1 MTNVNTNALKLF
13 AQQTRSKLVSSI
25 KTKMQWVLTE
35 DSAELRGKQ
44 NEINQLRKEIAEKSQ
59 DNENGEE
66 KVIEE
71 VAYTWFNRVMALR
84 FMDANGYNIPMVIT
98 PGEGQIRPE
107 ILQEAMGGNADEA
120 LQLTANDLLLDEEH
134 LYKKLLL
141 SVCNHY
147 NQPMPFLFE
156 SISDYTELLLPDDLL
171 SEQSFVT
178 DIRKAMTD
186 EDCQNVEIMGWLYQ
200 FYITER
206 KADAEAKKSQK
217 GGLKS
222 DEQAAATQLFTPHW
236 IVRYMVENTLGR
248 IWTTLHPDTALKA
261 EMPYYIEPADNQPD
275 PIPEDIQSVK
285 DIRFIDPCMGSGHVL
300 VYAFDLLCKMYEEE
314 GYRTKEIPALIL
326 ENNLYG
332 MDIDKRCYQ
341 LASFAL
347 TMKANA
353 YYSRYLRREPVKPNV
368 IFLENIDYET
378 IAASGDWDEKSL
390 IWQFENIDTIGSLL
404 KVTKEEYEKIKME
417 NGLWGEQLRVMKSE
431 AEYLSR
437 GYHCVVTNPPYLGK
451 GMEDTLK
458 EYVAKEFPNS
468 KADLATVFVE
478 RMPKLLVTKGKYSF
492 IIPPSWMFLST
503 FAKLRAYII
512 DNLRIDSLLHLSRG
526 IFGADFGSSA
536 AVISNV
542 KDANAKGIYF
552 RLVERTFQEF
562 EQSHLRM
569 LFEQTLKDHNFK
581 YKFKDYDK
589 SVTELPYSENG
600 NKIYYCNIEQTD
612 FDKIPGTPIAYWVG
626 KNLVETFTRNLS
638 LSAVCKPTQG
648 LATADNDRF
657 LRSWFEVTY
666 SRIGFGYAN
675 AALAARSHKKWF
687 PHNKGGNQRK
697 WYGNQDTVVNW
708 ENDGYEIKHFTDNNG
723 KLRSRPQNINYYF
736 KSAVSWSVIISGLY
750 TFRFYPEGFI
760 PNMCGMCC
768 YTDEPK
774 LNLYILGLSNTKV
787 ASMIFDLINPTFNLS
802 NGVFGMLPFIDK
814 QSQDIICITKQN
826 ISISKQDWD
835 AHETSWDFTQNELL
849 ALPPKSCQTIWEDY
863 AYFFNATIVM
873 SQPNLE
879 SLKYRVN
886 TYKIKWETMFLRLH
900 QNEEALNEKFI
911 HIYGLED
918 ELTPDVPLD
927 EVTILQQGEISI
939 EKEKTEDGCK
949 EDEKIIWH
957 DDVIIKQ
964 FISYLVGCFMG
975 RYSVDKP
982 GLIIANQHQDLSSL
996 DLQVDGIENSPR
1008 STLSIDDDGIVPII
1022 QESDFFADDMTERIQ
1037 LAIKTLFGE
1046 EQYYENMKYIEQT
1059 IGKSLRDYLYKDYY
1073 ADHQQMYSV
1082 KGAKRPIYWLFSS
1095 RMGDKH
1101 KKGYFKA
1108 LVYMH
1113 RMEADTLSKL
1123 HADYVHPYINKVEQQ
1138 LREAEEET
1146 LRDDLTQAQRNRA
1159 LKQVNELKEKV
1170 KEVKEFEQ
1178 ELVEMA
1184 SHRLTIDLDDGVK
1197 ANYPKF
1203 YPLVEPI
1210 KGLECEKK

>member
-1 MTNVNTNALKLF
+1 MNTSALKTF
-13 AQQTRSKLVSSI
+13 AQETRKKLVSSI
-25 KTKMQWVLTE
+25 KTRMNYILTE
-35 DSAELRGKQ
+35 DTAELRGKQ
-44 NEINQLRKEIAEKSQ
+44 NEINTLRKEIAAKG
-59 DNENGEE
+59 ENN
-66 KVIEE
+66 VVEE
-71 VAYTWFNRVMALR
+71 VTYTWFNRVMALR
-84 FMDANGYNIPMVIT
+84 FMDANGYNVPMVIT
-98 PGEGQIRPE
+98 PAAGQIRPE
-107 ILQEAMGGNADEA
+107 ILQEAMGGNIDE
-120 LQLTANDLLLDEEH
+120 DLGISLDILRKDEEEIYH
-134 LYKKLLL
+134 KLLIAI
-141 SVCNHY
+141 CRQY
-147 NQPMPFLFE
+147 NNPMPFLFE
-156 SISDYTELLLPDDLL
+156 SISDYTELLLPTDLL

-178 DIRKAMTD
+178 DIRKGMTD

-353 YYSRYLRREPVKPNV
+353 YYSRYLRRKPVEPNV
-368 IFLENIDYET
+368 IFLENIDHET

-390 IWQFENIDTIGSLL
+390 MWQFENIDTIGSLL
-404 KVTKEEYEKIKME
+404 KVTKEEYEAIQVGNNLFGENAKM
-417 NGLWGEQLRVMKSE
+417 LKRE

-451 GMEDTLK
+451 GFCDVLKAYVQK
-458 EYVAKEFPNS
+458 EYPNS
-468 KADLATVFVE
+468 KADTMATFME
-478 RMPKLLVTKGKYSF
+478 RCMEYCTPKGKMAM
-492 IIPPSWMFLST
+492 INMQSWMFLSS
-503 FAKLRAYII
+503 FEKLRKDII
-512 DNLRIDSLLHLSRG
+512 EHYQIDSLLHLGAHTFDELNGEVVQNAAFVILKDSLQKSTTTQFYRLING
-526 IFGADFGSSA
+526 RNSSTKESEFLANRQNSQKNNIYYPKVKQADFEMIPGSSFGYWLSQQLFN
-536 AVISNV
+536 IF
-542 KDANAKGIYF
+542 AN
-552 RLVERTFQEF
+552 
-562 EQSHLRM
+562 S
-569 LFEQTLKDHNFK
+569 
-581 YKFKDYDK
+581 K
-589 SVTELPYSENG
+589 SINTYADP
-600 NKIYYCNIEQTD
+600 
-612 FDKIPGTPIAYWVG
+612 
-626 KNLVETFTRNLS
+626 R
-638 LSAVCKPTQG
+638 QG
-648 LATADNDRF
+648 LATGDNNRF
-657 LRSWFEVTY
+657 LRLWFEVSKAKSKFNETGY
-666 SRIGFGYAN
+666 QEAINSGF
-675 AALAARSHKKWF
+675 KWF
-687 PHNKGGNQRK
+687 PCTKGGGFRR
-697 WYGNQDTVVNW
+697 WYGNKNYIIAFDN
-708 ENDGYEIKHFTDNNG
+708 ENYEALSNSGNHLPSKE
-723 KLRSRPQNINYYF
+723 YYF
-736 KSAVSWSVIISGLY
+736 LKGLSWSTISNDNIAFRY
-750 TFRFYPEGFI
+750 TTNSIFETKGSICFPRTNTNI
-760 PNMCGMCC
+760 
-768 YTDEPK
+768 
-774 LNLYILGLSNTKV
+774 YILSAYLNSIVVQKMLSVISPTLDYHEGPLRKV
-787 ASMIFDLINPTFNLS
+787 PCKVLDQNEIE
-802 NGVFGMLPFIDK
+802 
-814 QSQDIICITKQN
+814 IIAKQN
-826 ISISKQDWD
+826 ISISKSDWD
-835 AHETSWDFTQNELL
+835 AHETSWDFASNELL
-849 ALPPKSCQTIWEDY
+849 SIDLDSYESIMHDY
-863 AYFFNATIVM
+863 ADYHQI
-873 SQPNLE
+873 SIDLE
-879 SLKYRVN
+879 PAEQNKLSWRVDV
-886 TYKIKWETMFLRLH
+886 YKKKWETMFLRLH
-900 QNEEALNEKFI
+900 QNEETLNEKFI

-939 EKEKTEDGCK
+939 EKEKTEDGSK
-949 EDEKIIWH
+949 EEEKIIWH

-996 DLQVDGIENSPR
+996 NLQVDGIENSPR

-1059 IGKSLRDYLYKDYY
+1059 IGKPLRDYLYKDYY

-1159 LKQVNELKEKV
+1159 LKLVNELKEKV

-1197 ANYPKF
+1197 VNYPKF

>member
-1 MTNVNTNALKLF
+1 MNTNALKLF

-59 DNENGEE
+59 NNENGEE

-98 PGEGQIRPE
+98 PGEGLIRPE
-107 ILQEAMGGNADEA
+107 ILQEAMGGNVDEA
-120 LQLTANDLLLDEEH
+120 LQLTADDLQHDEEL

-141 SVCNHY
+141 AVCNHY
-147 NQPMPFLFE
+147 NQSMPFLFE

-178 DIRKAMTD
+178 DIRKGMTD

-217 GGLKS
+217 SGLKS

-332 MDIDKRCYQ
+332 IDIDKRCYQ

-368 IFLENIDYET
+368 IFLENIDHET
-378 IAASGDWDEKSL
+378 IAASGNWDEKSL

-404 KVTKEEYEKIKME
+404 KVTKEEYEAIQVGNSLFGE
-417 NGLWGEQLRVMKSE
+417 NAKKLKSE

-451 GMEDTLK
+451 GFCDVLKAYVQK
-458 EYVAKEFPNS
+458 EYPNS
-468 KADLATVFVE
+468 KADTMATFME
-478 RMPKLLVTKGKYSF
+478 RCMEYCTPKGKMAM
-492 IIPPSWMFLST
+492 INMQSWMFLSS
-503 FAKLRAYII
+503 FEKLRKDII
-512 DNLRIDSLLHLSRG
+512 EHYQINSLLHLGAHTFDELNGEVVQNAAFVILKDSPQKNTTTHFYRLING
-526 IFGADFGSSA
+526 RNSSTKESEFLANRQNSQKNNIYYPKVKQADFEMIPGSSFGYWLSQQLFK
-536 AVISNV
+536 IF
-542 KDANAKGIYF
+542 AN
-552 RLVERTFQEF
+552 
-562 EQSHLRM
+562 S
-569 LFEQTLKDHNFK
+569 
-581 YKFKDYDK
+581 K
-589 SVTELPYSENG
+589 SINTYADP
-600 NKIYYCNIEQTD
+600 
-612 FDKIPGTPIAYWVG
+612 
-626 KNLVETFTRNLS
+626 R
-638 LSAVCKPTQG
+638 QG
-648 LATADNDRF
+648 LATGDNNRF
-657 LRSWFEVTY
+657 LRLWFEVSKAKSKYNETGY
-666 SRIGFGYAN
+666 QEAINSGF
-675 AALAARSHKKWF
+675 KWF
-687 PHNKGGNQRK
+687 PCTKGGGFRR
-697 WYGNQDTVVNW
+697 WYGNKNYIIAFDN
-708 ENDGYEIKHFTDNNG
+708 ENYEALSNSGNHLPSKE
-723 KLRSRPQNINYYF
+723 YYF
-736 KSAVSWSVIISGLY
+736 LKGLSWSTISNDNIAFRY
-750 TFRFYPEGFI
+750 TTNSIFETKGSICFPRTNTNI
-760 PNMCGMCC
+760 
-768 YTDEPK
+768 
-774 LNLYILGLSNTKV
+774 YILSAYLNSIVVQKMLGVISPTLDYHEGPLRKV
-787 ASMIFDLINPTFNLS
+787 PCKVLDQNEIE
-802 NGVFGMLPFIDK
+802 
-814 QSQDIICITKQN
+814 IIAKQN
-826 ISISKQDWD
+826 ISISKSDWD
-835 AHETSWDFTQNELL
+835 AHETSWDFASNELL
-849 ALPPKSCQTIWEDY
+849 SIDLDSYESIMHDY
-863 AYFFNATIVM
+863 ADHHQI
-873 SQPNLE
+873 SIDLE
-879 SLKYRVN
+879 PAEQNKLLWRVDI
-886 TYKIKWETMFLRLH
+886 YKKKWGTMFLRLH
-900 QNEEALNEKFI
+900 QNEETLNEKFI
-911 HIYGLED
+911 HIYGLEH

-939 EKEKTEDGCK
+939 EKEKSEDGSK

-982 GLIIANQHQDLSSL
+982 GLIIANQHQDLNSL
-996 DLQVDGIENSPR
+996 NLQVDGIDNSPR

-1037 LAIKTLFGE
+1037 FAIKTLFGE
-1046 EQYYENMKYIEQT
+1046 EQYYENMKYIDQT
-1059 IGKSLRDYLYKDYY
+1059 IGKPQRDYLYKDYY

-1210 KGLECEKK
+1210 KGLE

>member
-1 MTNVNTNALKLF
+1 MNTSALKTF
-13 AQQTRSKLVSSI
+13 AQETRKKLVSSI
-25 KTKMQWVLTE
+25 KTRMNYILTE
-35 DSAELRGKQ
+35 DTAELRGKQ
-44 NEINQLRKEIAEKSQ
+44 NEINTLRKEIAAKGEK
-59 DNENGEE
+59 N
-66 KVIEE
+66 VVEE
-71 VAYTWFNRVMALR
+71 VTYTWFNRVMALR
-84 FMDANGYNIPMVIT
+84 FMDANGYNVPMVIT
-98 PGEGQIRPE
+98 PAAGQIRPE
-107 ILQEAMGGNADEA
+107 ILQEAMGGNIDEN
-120 LQLTANDLLLDEEH
+120 LGISLDILRKDEEEIYHDLLIAI
-134 LYKKLLL
+134 
-141 SVCNHY
+141 CNQY
-147 NQPMPFLFE
+147 NNPMPFLFE
-156 SISDYTELLLPDDLL
+156 SISDYTELLLPTDLL

-178 DIRKAMTD
+178 DIRKGMTD

-248 IWTTLHPDTALKA
+248 IWTTLHPNTALKA

-353 YYSRYLRREPVKPNV
+353 YYSRYLRRKPVEPNV
-368 IFLENIDYET
+368 IFLENIDHET
-378 IAASGDWDEKSL
+378 IAASGNWDEKSL

-404 KVTKEEYEKIKME
+404 KVTKEEYEAIQVGNSLFGE
-417 NGLWGEQLRVMKSE
+417 NAKKLKSE

-451 GMEDTLK
+451 GFCDVLKAYVQK
-458 EYVAKEFPNS
+458 EYPNS
-468 KADLATVFVE
+468 KADTMATFME
-478 RMPKLLVTKGKYSF
+478 RCMEYCTPKGKMAM
-492 IIPPSWMFLST
+492 INMQSWMFLSS
-503 FAKLRAYII
+503 FKKLRKDII
-512 DNLRIDSLLHLSRG
+512 EHYQIDSLLHL
-526 IFGADFGSSA
+526 GAHTFDELNGEVVQNA
-536 AVISNV
+536 AFVI
-542 KDANAKGIYF
+542 
-552 RLVERTFQEF
+552 
-562 EQSHLRM
+562 
-569 LFEQTLKDHNFK
+569 LKDSLQ
-581 YKFKDYDK
+581 K
-589 SVTELPYSENG
+589 STTTQFYRLINGRNSSTKESEFLANRQ
-600 NKIYYCNIEQTD
+600 NSQKNNIYYPKVKQTD
-612 FDKIPGTPIAYWVG
+612 FEMIPGSSFGYW
-626 KNLVETFTRNLS
+626 LS
-638 LSAVCKPTQG
+638 QQLFKIFANSKSINTYADPRQG
-648 LATADNDRF
+648 LATGDNNRF
-657 LRSWFEVTY
+657 LRLWFEVSKAKSKFNETGY
-666 SRIGFGYAN
+666 LEAINSGF
-675 AALAARSHKKWF
+675 KWF
-687 PHNKGGNQRK
+687 PCTKGGGFRR
-697 WYGNQDTVVNW
+697 WYGNKNYIIAFDN
-708 ENDGYEIKHFTDNNG
+708 ENYEALSNSGNHLPSKE
-723 KLRSRPQNINYYF
+723 YYF
-736 KSAVSWSVIISGLY
+736 LKGLSWSTISNDNIAFRY
-750 TFRFYPEGFI
+750 TTNSIFETKGSICFPRTNTNI
-760 PNMCGMCC
+760 
-768 YTDEPK
+768 
-774 LNLYILGLSNTKV
+774 YILSAYLNSIVVQKMLSVISPTLDYHEGPLRKV
-787 ASMIFDLINPTFNLS
+787 PCKVLDQNEIE
-802 NGVFGMLPFIDK
+802 
-814 QSQDIICITKQN
+814 IIAKQN
-826 ISISKQDWD
+826 ISISKSDWD
-835 AHETSWDFTQNELL
+835 AHETSWDFASNELL
-849 ALPPKSCQTIWEDY
+849 SIDLDSYESIMHDY
-863 AYFFNATIVM
+863 ADYHQISIDLAPAELNKL
-873 SQPNLE
+873 SW
-879 SLKYRVN
+879 RVDI
-886 TYKIKWETMFLRLH
+886 YKKKWGTMFLRLH
-900 QNEEALNEKFI
+900 QNEETLNEKFI

-949 EDEKIIWH
+949 DNEKIIWH

-964 FISYLVGCFMG
+964 FISYLVGCFIG

-996 DLQVDGIENSPR
+996 NLQVDGIENSPR

-1059 IGKSLRDYLYKDYY
+1059 IGKPLRDYLYKDYY

-1123 HADYVHPYINKVEQQ
+1123 HAEYVHPYINKVEQQ

-1159 LKQVNELKEKV
+1159 LKLVNELKEKV

-1210 KGLECEKK
+1210 KGLE

>member
-1 MTNVNTNALKLF
+1 MNTSALKTF
-13 AQQTRSKLVSSI
+13 AQETRKKLVSSI
-25 KTKMQWVLTE
+25 KTRMNYILTE
-35 DSAELRGKQ
+35 DTAELRGKQ
-44 NEINQLRKEIAEKSQ
+44 KEINTLRKEIADKGEK
-59 DNENGEE
+59 N
-66 KVIEE
+66 VVEE
-71 VAYTWFNRVMALR
+71 VTYTWFNRVMALR
-84 FMDANGYNIPMVIT
+84 FMDANGYNVPMVIT
-98 PGEGQIRPE
+98 PAAGQIRPE
-107 ILQEAMGGNADEA
+107 ILQEAMGGNIDEN
-120 LQLTANDLLLDEEH
+120 LGIPLDILRKDEEEIYHDLLIAI
-134 LYKKLLL
+134 
-141 SVCNHY
+141 CNQY
-147 NQPMPFLFE
+147 NNPMPFLFE
-156 SISDYTELLLPDDLL
+156 SISDYTELLLPTDLL

-178 DIRKAMTD
+178 DIRKGMTD

-341 LASFAL
+341 LACFAL

-353 YYSRYLRREPVKPNV
+353 YYSRYLRRKPVEPNV
-368 IFLENIDYET
+368 IFLENIDHET
-378 IAASGDWDEKSL
+378 IAASGNWDEKSL

-404 KVTKEEYEKIKME
+404 KVTPEECEAIEIGNNLFGE
-417 NGLWGEQLRVMKSE
+417 NAKKLKSE

-451 GMEDTLK
+451 GFCDVLKAYVQK
-458 EYVAKEFPNS
+458 EYPNS
-468 KADLATVFVE
+468 KADTMATFME
-478 RMPKLLVTKGKYSF
+478 RCMEYCTPKGKMAM
-492 IIPPSWMFLST
+492 INMQSWMFLSS
-503 FAKLRAYII
+503 FEKLRKDII
-512 DNLRIDSLLHLSRG
+512 EHYQIDSLLHLGAHTFDELNGEVVQNAAFVILKDSLQKSTTTQFYRLING
-526 IFGADFGSSA
+526 RNSSTKESEFLANHQNSQKNNIYYPKVKQADFEMIPGSSFGYWLSQQLFK
-536 AVISNV
+536 IF
-542 KDANAKGIYF
+542 AN
-552 RLVERTFQEF
+552 
-562 EQSHLRM
+562 S
-569 LFEQTLKDHNFK
+569 
-581 YKFKDYDK
+581 K
-589 SVTELPYSENG
+589 SINTYADP
-600 NKIYYCNIEQTD
+600 
-612 FDKIPGTPIAYWVG
+612 
-626 KNLVETFTRNLS
+626 R
-638 LSAVCKPTQG
+638 QG
-648 LATADNDRF
+648 LATGDNNRF
-657 LRSWFEVTY
+657 LRLWFEVSKAKSKFNETGY
-666 SRIGFGYAN
+666 LEAINSGF
-675 AALAARSHKKWF
+675 KWF
-687 PHNKGGNQRK
+687 PCTKGGGFRR
-697 WYGNQDTVVNW
+697 WYGNKNYIIAFDN
-708 ENDGYEIKHFTDNNG
+708 ENYEALSNSGNHLPSKE
-723 KLRSRPQNINYYF
+723 YYF
-736 KSAVSWSVIISGLY
+736 LKGLSWSTISNDNIAFRY
-750 TFRFYPEGFI
+750 TTNSIFETKGSICFPRTNTNI
-760 PNMCGMCC
+760 
-768 YTDEPK
+768 
-774 LNLYILGLSNTKV
+774 YILSAYLNSIVVQKMLSVISPTLDYHEGPLRKV
-787 ASMIFDLINPTFNLS
+787 PCKVLDQNEIE
-802 NGVFGMLPFIDK
+802 
-814 QSQDIICITKQN
+814 IIAKQN
-826 ISISKQDWD
+826 ISISKSDWD
-835 AHETSWDFTQNELL
+835 AHETSWDFASNELL
-849 ALPPKSCQTIWEDY
+849 SIDLDSYESIMHDY
-863 AYFFNATIVM
+863 ADYHQISIDLAPAELNKL
-873 SQPNLE
+873 SW
-879 SLKYRVN
+879 RVDI
-886 TYKIKWETMFLRLH
+886 YKKKWGTMFLRLH
-900 QNEEALNEKFI
+900 QNEETLNEKFI

-975 RYSVDKP
+975 RFSPDKP
-982 GLIIANQHQDLSSL
+982 GLIIANQHQDLNSL
-996 DLQVDGIENSPR
+996 NLQVDGIENSPR
-1008 STLSIDDDGIVPII
+1008 STLCIDNDGIVPII

-1059 IGKSLRDYLYKDYY
+1059 IGKPLRDYLYKDYY

-1210 KGLECEKK
+1210 KGLE

>member
-1 MTNVNTNALKLF
+1 MNTSALKTF
-13 AQQTRSKLVSSI
+13 AQETRKKLVSSI
-25 KTKMQWVLTE
+25 KTRMNYILTE
-35 DSAELRGKQ
+35 DTAELRGKQ
-44 NEINQLRKEIAEKSQ
+44 NEINTLRREIAAKG
-59 DNENGEE
+59 ENN
-66 KVIEE
+66 VVEE
-71 VAYTWFNRVMALR
+71 VTYTWFNRVMALR
-84 FMDANGYNIPMVIT
+84 FMDANGYNVPMVIT
-98 PGEGQIRPE
+98 PAAGQIRPE
-107 ILQEAMGGNADEA
+107 ILQEAMGGNIDEN
-120 LQLTANDLLLDEEH
+120 LGIPLDFLRKDEEEIYH
-134 LYKKLLL
+134 KLLIAI
-141 SVCNHY
+141 CNQY
-147 NQPMPFLFE
+147 NNPMPFLFE
-156 SISDYTELLLPDDLL
+156 SISDYTELLLPTDLL

-178 DIRKAMTD
+178 DIRKGMTD

-368 IFLENIDYET
+368 IFLENIDHET
-378 IAASGDWDEKSL
+378 IAASGNWDEKSL

-404 KVTKEEYEKIKME
+404 KVTKEEYEAIQIGNNLFGE
-417 NGLWGEQLRVMKSE
+417 NAKKLKSE

-451 GMEDTLK
+451 GFCDVLKAYVQK
-458 EYVAKEFPNS
+458 EYPNS
-468 KADLATVFVE
+468 KADTMATFMERCIDLSTKHAFISMINMHNWMYLPSFKGLRKSLLKNTSIISLIHLGARAFEEISGEVVKSVSFVINNT
-478 RMPKLLVTKGKYSF
+478 PSKNTKGNY
-492 IIPPSWMFLST
+492 
-503 FAKLRAYII
+503 Y
-512 DNLRIDSLLHLSRG
+512 
-526 IFGADFGSSA
+526 
-536 AVISNV
+536 
-542 KDANAKGIYF
+542 
-552 RLVERTFQEF
+552 RLVEGISCAEKKD
-562 EQSHLRM
+562 
-569 LFEQTLKDHNFK
+569 LFIHHKN
-581 YKFKDYDK
+581 DK
-589 SVTELPYSENG
+589 GIGFDNVSQNIF
-600 NKIYYCNIEQTD
+600 NKIPDYRI
-612 FDKIPGTPIAYWVG
+612 GAYWASE
-626 KNLVETFTRNLS
+626 KLICAFANPYLS
-638 LSAVCKPTQG
+638 SYSTPRKGNSTS
-648 LATADNDRF
+648 NNNRF
-657 LRSWFEVTY
+657 LRLWFEVTFNKVGLKFQ
-666 SRIGFGYAN
+666 SIKELLQAN
-675 AALAARSHKKWF
+675 KRWV
-687 PHNKGGNQRK
+687 PYNKGGGTRK
-697 WYGNQDTVVNW
+697 WYGYNESTVDWKDNAA
-708 ENDGYEIKHFTDNNG
+708 EIRAIKT
-723 KLRSRPQNINYYF
+723 
-736 KSAVSWSVIISGLY
+736 SVITNEQYYMKPGLTWSTIASGSFGVRY
-750 TFRFYPEGFI
+750 FDDGFI
-760 PNMCGMCC
+760 FDNGGCC
-768 YTDEPK
+768 
-774 LNLYILGLSNTKV
+774 I
-787 ASMIFDLINPTFNLS
+787 FNLGDKRNYIAGLLNS
-802 NGVFGMLPFIDK
+802 VVFKKIMSIYTESLNY
-814 QSQDIICITKQN
+814 QSGEVSQMPIIIRSEEEIGE
-826 ISISKQDWD
+826 ISRLNFDISKQDWD
-835 AHETSWDFTQNELL
+835 AHETSWDFASNELL
-849 ALPPKSCQTIWEDY
+849 SIDLDSYESIMHDY
-863 AYFFNATIVM
+863 ADHHQISIDLAPAEL
-873 SQPNLE
+873 SKL
-879 SLKYRVN
+879 SWRVDI
-886 TYKIKWETMFLRLH
+886 YKKKWETMFLRLH
-900 QNEEALNEKFI
+900 QNEETLNEKFI
-911 HIYGLED
+911 HIYGLEE

-939 EKEKTEDGCK
+939 EKEKTEDGSK

-957 DDVIIKQ
+957 EDVIIKQ

-996 DLQVDGIENSPR
+996 DLQVDGIENSPS

-1022 QESDFFADDMTERIQ
+1022 QEPDFFADDMTERIQ

-1059 IGKSLRDYLYKDYY
+1059 IGKTLRDYLYKDYY

-1210 KGLECEKK
+1210 KGLE

>member
-1 MTNVNTNALKLF
+1 MNTSALKTF
-13 AQQTRSKLVSSI
+13 AQETRKKLVSSI
-25 KTKMQWVLTE
+25 KTRMNYILTE
-35 DSAELRGKQ
+35 DTAELRGKQ
-44 NEINQLRKEIAEKSQ
+44 NEINTLRKEIAAKG
-59 DNENGEE
+59 ENN
-66 KVIEE
+66 VVEE
-71 VAYTWFNRVMALR
+71 VTYTWFNRVMALR
-84 FMDANGYNIPMVIT
+84 FMDANGYNVPMVIT
-98 PGEGQIRPE
+98 PAAGQIRPE
-107 ILQEAMGGNADEA
+107 ILQEAMGGNIDE
-120 LQLTANDLLLDEEH
+120 DLGISLDILRKDEEEIYH
-134 LYKKLLL
+134 KLLIAI
-141 SVCNHY
+141 CRQY
-147 NQPMPFLFE
+147 NNPMPFLFE
-156 SISDYTELLLPDDLL
+156 SISDYTELLLPTDLL

-178 DIRKAMTD
+178 DIRKGMTD

-353 YYSRYLRREPVKPNV
+353 YYSRYLRRKPVEPNV
-368 IFLENIDYET
+368 IFLENIDHET
-378 IAASGDWDEKSL
+378 IAASGNWDEKSL

-404 KVTKEEYEKIKME
+404 KVTPEECEAIEIGNNLFGE
-417 NGLWGEQLRVMKSE
+417 NAKKLKRE
-431 AEYLSR
+431 AKYLSR
-437 GYHCVVTNPPYLGK
+437 GYHCVVTNPPFFGK
-451 GMEDTLK
+451 GFCDSLK
-458 EYVAKEFPNS
+458 NYVSKIFPNS
-468 KADLATVFVE
+468 KADTMATFME
-478 RMPKLLVTKGKYSF
+478 RCNLYCLNYGRIGM
-492 IIPPSWMFLST
+492 INMQSWMYTST
-503 FAKLRAYII
+503 YQKLRASILNNLHI
-512 DNLRIDSLLHLSRG
+512 DNLLQLGSRAFNEINGDVVQCVSFVLSKRSPSTG
-526 IFGADFGSSA
+526 NF
-536 AVISNV
+536 
-542 KDANAKGIYF
+542 Y
-552 RLVERTFQEF
+552 RLVDGCDSYAKEKMFLKQANLYANV
-562 EQSHLRM
+562 EQKKLTYIPDNILGYWASNKLLDCFNYPM
-569 LFEQTLKDHNFK
+569 LNCF
-581 YKFKDYDK
+581 
-589 SVTELPYSENG
+589 
-600 NKIYYCNIEQTD
+600 
-612 FDKIPGTPIAYWVG
+612 A
-626 KNLVETFTRNLS
+626 ETRL
-638 LSAVCKPTQG
+638 G
-648 LATADNDRF
+648 MATADNNIF
-657 LRSWFEVTY
+657 LRYNWEINCPNIHRTCHTIKESSNDVRKWY
-666 SRIGFGYAN
+666 PYA
-675 AALAARSHKKWF
+675 
-687 PHNKGGNQRK
+687 KGGINRK
-697 WYGNQDTVVNW
+697 WYGNTEYVVNW
-708 ENDGYEIKHFTDNNG
+708 FNNGYEIQHFTDEKG
-723 KLRSRPQNINYYF
+723 KVRSHNYNLDYIFKKGITWNALSSSGTSFRFMQNSLFDNAGSSLFCFNDANYNYLLGF
-736 KSAVSWSVIISGLY
+736 LNSTLPSVILPIFNQGFNFQPGVISKLPIKIDEE
-750 TFRFYPEGFI
+750 RREEVNFI
-760 PNMCGMCC
+760 VN
-768 YTDEPK
+768 
-774 LNLYILGLSNTKV
+774 S
-787 ASMIFDLINPTFNLS
+787 
-802 NGVFGMLPFIDK
+802 
-814 QSQDIICITKQN
+814 N
-826 ISISKQDWD
+826 ISISKSDWD
-835 AHETSWDFTQNELL
+835 AHETSWDFASNELL
-849 ALPPKSCQTIWEDY
+849 SIDLDSYESIMHDY
-863 AYFFNATIVM
+863 ADYHQI
-873 SQPNLE
+873 SIDLE
-879 SLKYRVN
+879 PAEQNKLSWRVEV
-886 TYKIKWETMFLRLH
+886 YKKKWETMFLRLH
-900 QNEEALNEKFI
+900 QNEETLNEKFI

-927 EVTILQQGEISI
+927 EITILQQGEISI
-939 EKEKTEDGCK
+939 EKEKTEDGNK

-996 DLQVDGIENSPR
+996 NLQVDGIENSPR

-1059 IGKSLRDYLYKDYY
+1059 IGKPLRDYLYKDYY

-1159 LKQVNELKEKV
+1159 LKLVNELKEKV

-1197 ANYPKF
+1197 VNYPKF

>member
-1 MTNVNTNALKLF
+1 MNTSALKTF
-13 AQQTRSKLVSSI
+13 AQETRKKLVSSI
-25 KTKMQWVLTE
+25 KTRMNYILTE
-35 DSAELRGKQ
+35 DTAELRGKQ
-44 NEINQLRKEIAEKSQ
+44 NEINTLRKEIAAKG
-59 DNENGEE
+59 ENN
-66 KVIEE
+66 VVEE
-71 VAYTWFNRVMALR
+71 VTYTWFNRVMALR
-84 FMDANGYNIPMVIT
+84 FMDANGYNVPMVIT
-98 PGEGQIRPE
+98 PAAGQIRPE
-107 ILQEAMGGNADEA
+107 ILQEAMGGNIDE
-120 LQLTANDLLLDEEH
+120 DLGISLDILRKDEEKIYH
-134 LYKKLLL
+134 KLLIAI
-141 SVCNHY
+141 CRQY
-147 NQPMPFLFE
+147 NNPMPFLFE
-156 SISDYTELLLPDDLL
+156 SISDYTELLLPTDLL

-178 DIRKAMTD
+178 EIRKGMTD

-314 GYRTKEIPALIL
+314 GYHTKEIPALIL

-353 YYSRYLRREPVKPNV
+353 YYSRYLRRKPVEPNV
-368 IFLENIDYET
+368 IFLENIDHET
-378 IAASGDWDEKSL
+378 IAASGNWDEKSL

-404 KVTKEEYEKIKME
+404 KVTKEEYEAIQVGNNLFGKNAKK
-417 NGLWGEQLRVMKSE
+417 LKSE

-451 GMEDTLK
+451 GFCDELKAYVQK
-458 EYVAKEFPNS
+458 EYPNS
-468 KADLATVFVE
+468 KTDIMATFME
-478 RMPKLLVTKGKYSF
+478 RGMEFCSPKGKLAM
-492 IIPPSWMFLST
+492 INMHSWMFITSYKNLRLDFLNHYNIDSMIHLGPRAFDEIGGEIVQCT
-503 FAKLRAYII
+503 TFVFAKHAPTY
-512 DNLRIDSLLHLSRG
+512 
-526 IFGADFGSSA
+526 GS
-536 AVISNV
+536 
-542 KDANAKGIYF
+542 YF
-552 RLVERTFQEF
+552 RVVEGKNSKNKELSF
-562 EQSHLRM
+562 
-569 LFEQTLKDHNFK
+569 LKR
-581 YKFKDYDK
+581 
-589 SVTELPYSENG
+589 ENA
-600 NKIYYCNIEQTD
+600 YYNVLQ
-612 FDKIPGTPIAYWVG
+612 KKLSNIPGNVVGYWASD
-626 KNLVETFTRNLS
+626 KMLTCFKHKEPLS
-638 LSAVCKPTQG
+638 DHYLLREG
-648 LATADNDRF
+648 IHTADNARF
-657 LRSWFEVTY
+657 LRLWFEINNNSFITNATQY
-666 SRIGFGYAN
+666 SDIDNNG
-675 AALAARSHKKWF
+675 KWV
-687 PHNKGGNQRK
+687 PYNKGGEFRK
-697 WYGNQDTVVNW
+697 WYGNNDNVIRFDKDSRNEMSKQQGHVRPSQD
-708 ENDGYEIKHFTDNNG
+708 
-723 KLRSRPQNINYYF
+723 LYF
-736 KSAVSWSVIISGLY
+736 KEGGTWTAV
-750 TFRFYPEGFI
+750 
-760 PNMCGMCC
+760 
-768 YTDEPK
+768 
-774 LNLYILGLSNTKV
+774 
-787 ASMIFDLINPTFNLS
+787 
-802 NGVFGMLPFIDK
+802 GVGKFGMRYYPSGFLFDAGGQIAVGNDIESCMAYMNSKVFMCIAQITMPTINFKCGVIKNLPDLRI
-814 QSQDIICITKQN
+814 QDVNIHKLVKSN
-826 ISISKQDWD
+826 ISISKTDWD
-835 AHETSWDFTQNELL
+835 NHETSWNFKTNGLLEIKKELSSNSVKEL
-849 ALPPKSCQTIWEDY
+849 QTIHKEKWLDNY
-863 AYFFNATIVM
+863 RK
-873 SQPNLE
+873 
-879 SLKYRVN
+879 LK
-886 TYKIKWETMFLRLH
+886 
-900 QNEEALNEKFI
+900 QNEEAINKLFI
-911 HIYGLED
+911 LHYGLQD

-939 EKEKTEDGCK
+939 EKEKTEDGSK
-949 EDEKIIWH
+949 EEEKIIWH

-964 FISYLVGCFMG
+964 FISYLAGCFMG

-996 DLQVDGIENSPR
+996 NLQVDGIENSPR

-1059 IGKSLRDYLYKDYY
+1059 IGKPLRDYLYKDYY

-1138 LREAEEET
+1138 LREAEEAT
-1146 LRDDLTQAQRNRA
+1146 LRDDQTQAQRNRA
-1159 LKQVNELKEKV
+1159 LKLVNELKEKV

-1197 ANYPKF
+1197 VNYPKF

>member
-1 MTNVNTNALKLF
+1 MNTSALKTF
-13 AQQTRSKLVSSI
+13 AQETRKKLVSSI
-25 KTKMQWVLTE
+25 KTRMNYILTE
-35 DSAELRGKQ
+35 DTAELRGKQ
-44 NEINQLRKEIAEKSQ
+44 NEINTLRKEIAAKGEK
-59 DNENGEE
+59 N
-66 KVIEE
+66 VVEE
-71 VAYTWFNRVMALR
+71 VTYTWFNRVMALR
-84 FMDANGYNIPMVIT
+84 FMDANGYNVPMVIT
-98 PGEGQIRPE
+98 PAAGQIRPE
-107 ILQEAMGGNADEA
+107 ILQEAMGGNIDEN
-120 LQLTANDLLLDEEH
+120 LGISLDILRKDEEEIYHDLLIAI
-134 LYKKLLL
+134 
-141 SVCNHY
+141 CNQY
-147 NQPMPFLFE
+147 NNPMPFLFE
-156 SISDYTELLLPDDLL
+156 SISDYTELLLPTDLL

-178 DIRKAMTD
+178 DIRKGMTD

-248 IWTTLHPDTALKA
+248 IWTTLHPNTALKA

-353 YYSRYLRREPVKPNV
+353 YYSRYLRRKPVEPNV
-368 IFLENIDYET
+368 IFLENIDHET
-378 IAASGDWDEKSL
+378 IAASGNWDEKSL

-404 KVTKEEYEKIKME
+404 KVTKEEYEAIQVGNSLFGE
-417 NGLWGEQLRVMKSE
+417 NAKKLKSE

-451 GMEDTLK
+451 GFCDVLKAYVQK
-458 EYVAKEFPNS
+458 EYPNS
-468 KADLATVFVE
+468 KADTMATFME
-478 RMPKLLVTKGKYSF
+478 RCMEYCTPKGKMAM
-492 IIPPSWMFLST
+492 INMQSWMFLSS
-503 FAKLRAYII
+503 FEKLRKDII
-512 DNLRIDSLLHLSRG
+512 EHYQIDSLLHLGAHTFDELNGEVVQNAAFVILKDSPQKNTTTHFYRLING
-526 IFGADFGSSA
+526 RNSSTKESEFLANRQNSQKNNIYYPKVKQADFEMIPGSSFGYWLSQQLFK
-536 AVISNV
+536 IF
-542 KDANAKGIYF
+542 AN
-552 RLVERTFQEF
+552 
-562 EQSHLRM
+562 S
-569 LFEQTLKDHNFK
+569 
-581 YKFKDYDK
+581 K
-589 SVTELPYSENG
+589 SINTYADP
-600 NKIYYCNIEQTD
+600 
-612 FDKIPGTPIAYWVG
+612 
-626 KNLVETFTRNLS
+626 R
-638 LSAVCKPTQG
+638 QG
-648 LATADNDRF
+648 LATGDNNRF
-657 LRSWFEVTY
+657 LRLWFEVSKAKSKYNETGY
-666 SRIGFGYAN
+666 QEAINSGF
-675 AALAARSHKKWF
+675 KWF
-687 PHNKGGNQRK
+687 PCTKGGGFRR
-697 WYGNQDTVVNW
+697 WYGNKNYIIAFDN
-708 ENDGYEIKHFTDNNG
+708 ENYEALSNSGNHLPSKE
-723 KLRSRPQNINYYF
+723 YYF
-736 KSAVSWSVIISGLY
+736 LKGLSWSTISNDNIAFRY
-750 TFRFYPEGFI
+750 TTNSIFETKGSICFPRTNTNI
-760 PNMCGMCC
+760 
-768 YTDEPK
+768 
-774 LNLYILGLSNTKV
+774 YILSAYLNSIVVQKMLGVISPTLDYHEGPLRKV
-787 ASMIFDLINPTFNLS
+787 PCKVLDQNEIE
-802 NGVFGMLPFIDK
+802 
-814 QSQDIICITKQN
+814 IIAKQN
-826 ISISKQDWD
+826 ISISKSDWD
-835 AHETSWDFTQNELL
+835 AHETSWDFASNELL
-849 ALPPKSCQTIWEDY
+849 SIDLDSYESIMHDY
-863 AYFFNATIVM
+863 ADHHQI
-873 SQPNLE
+873 SIDLE
-879 SLKYRVN
+879 PAEQNKLLWRVDI
-886 TYKIKWETMFLRLH
+886 YKKKWGTMFLRLH
-900 QNEEALNEKFI
+900 QNEETLNEKFI
-911 HIYGLED
+911 HIYGLEH

-939 EKEKTEDGCK
+939 EKEKMEDGSK

-982 GLIIANQHQDLSSL
+982 GLIIANQHQDLNSL
-996 DLQVDGIENSPR
+996 NLQVDGIENSPR

-1059 IGKSLRDYLYKDYY
+1059 IGKPLRDYLYKDYY

-1123 HADYVHPYINKVEQQ
+1123 HAEYVHPYINKVEQQ
-1138 LREAEEET
+1138 WREAEEET

-1159 LKQVNELKEKV
+1159 LKLENELKEKV

-1210 KGLECEKK
+1210 KGLE

>member
-1 MTNVNTNALKLF
+1 MNTSALKTF
-13 AQQTRSKLVSSI
+13 AQETRKKLVSSI
-25 KTKMQWVLTE
+25 KTRMNYILTE
-35 DSAELRGKQ
+35 DTAELRGKQ
-44 NEINQLRKEIAEKSQ
+44 NEINTLRREIAAKG
-59 DNENGEE
+59 ENN
-66 KVIEE
+66 VVEE
-71 VAYTWFNRVMALR
+71 VTYTWFNRVMALR
-84 FMDANGYNIPMVIT
+84 FMDANGYNVPMVIT
-98 PGEGQIRPE
+98 PAAGQIRPE
-107 ILQEAMGGNADEA
+107 ILQEAMGGNIDES
-120 LQLTANDLLLDEEH
+120 LGISLDFLRKDEEEIYH
-134 LYKKLLL
+134 KLLIAI
-141 SVCNHY
+141 CNQY
-147 NQPMPFLFE
+147 NNPMPFLFE
-156 SISDYTELLLPDDLL
+156 SISDYTELLLPTDLL

-178 DIRKAMTD
+178 DIRKGMTD

-368 IFLENIDYET
+368 IFLENIDHET
-378 IAASGDWDEKSL
+378 IAASGNWDEKSL

-404 KVTKEEYEKIKME
+404 KVTKEEYEAIQIGNNLFGE
-417 NGLWGEQLRVMKSE
+417 NAKKLKSE

-451 GMEDTLK
+451 GFCDVLKAYVQK
-458 EYVAKEFPNS
+458 EYPNS
-468 KADLATVFVE
+468 KADTMATFMERCIDLSTKHAFISMINMHNWMYLPSFKGLRKSLLKNTSIISLIHLGARAFEEISGEVVKSVSFVINNT
-478 RMPKLLVTKGKYSF
+478 PSKNTKGNY
-492 IIPPSWMFLST
+492 
-503 FAKLRAYII
+503 Y
-512 DNLRIDSLLHLSRG
+512 
-526 IFGADFGSSA
+526 
-536 AVISNV
+536 
-542 KDANAKGIYF
+542 
-552 RLVERTFQEF
+552 RLVEGISCAEKKD
-562 EQSHLRM
+562 
-569 LFEQTLKDHNFK
+569 LFIHHKN
-581 YKFKDYDK
+581 DK
-589 SVTELPYSENG
+589 GIGFDNVSQNIF
-600 NKIYYCNIEQTD
+600 NKIPDYRI
-612 FDKIPGTPIAYWVG
+612 GAYWASE
-626 KNLVETFTRNLS
+626 KLICAFANPYLS
-638 LSAVCKPTQG
+638 SYSTPRKGNSTS
-648 LATADNDRF
+648 NNNRF
-657 LRSWFEVTY
+657 LRLWFEVTFNKVGLKFQ
-666 SRIGFGYAN
+666 SIKELLQAN
-675 AALAARSHKKWF
+675 KRWV
-687 PHNKGGNQRK
+687 PYNKGGGTRK
-697 WYGNQDTVVNW
+697 WYGYNESTVDWKDNAA
-708 ENDGYEIKHFTDNNG
+708 EIRAIKT
-723 KLRSRPQNINYYF
+723 
-736 KSAVSWSVIISGLY
+736 SVITNEQYYMKPGLTWSTIASGSFGVRY
-750 TFRFYPEGFI
+750 FDDGFI
-760 PNMCGMCC
+760 FDNGGCC
-768 YTDEPK
+768 
-774 LNLYILGLSNTKV
+774 I
-787 ASMIFDLINPTFNLS
+787 FNLGDKRNYIAGLLNS
-802 NGVFGMLPFIDK
+802 VVFKKIMSIYTESLNY
-814 QSQDIICITKQN
+814 QSGEVSQMPIIIRSEEEIGEFSRLN
-826 ISISKQDWD
+826 FDISKQDWD
-835 AHETSWDFTQNELL
+835 AHETSWDFASNELL
-849 ALPPKSCQTIWEDY
+849 SIDLDSYESIMHDY
-863 AYFFNATIVM
+863 ADHHQISIDLAPAEL
-873 SQPNLE
+873 SKL
-879 SLKYRVN
+879 SWRVDI
-886 TYKIKWETMFLRLH
+886 YKKKWETMFLRLH
-900 QNEEALNEKFI
+900 QNEETLNEKFI
-911 HIYGLED
+911 HIYGLEE

-939 EKEKTEDGCK
+939 EKEKTEDGSK

-957 DDVIIKQ
+957 EDVIIKQ

-996 DLQVDGIENSPR
+996 DLQVDGIENSPS

-1022 QESDFFADDMTERIQ
+1022 QEPDFFADDMTERIQ

-1059 IGKSLRDYLYKDYY
+1059 IGKTLRDYLYKDYY

-1210 KGLECEKK
+1210 KGLE

>member
-1 MTNVNTNALKLF
+1 MNTSALKTF
-13 AQQTRSKLVSSI
+13 AQETRKKLVSSI
-25 KTKMQWVLTE
+25 KTRMNYILTE
-35 DSAELRGKQ
+35 DTAELRGKQ
-44 NEINQLRKEIAEKSQ
+44 NEINTLRREIAAKG
-59 DNENGEE
+59 ENN
-66 KVIEE
+66 VVEE
-71 VAYTWFNRVMALR
+71 VTYTWFNRVMALR
-84 FMDANGYNIPMVIT
+84 FMDANGYNVPMVIT
-98 PGEGQIRPE
+98 PAAGQIRPE
-107 ILQEAMGGNADEA
+107 ILQEAMGGNIDEN
-120 LQLTANDLLLDEEH
+120 LGIPLDILRKDEEEIYHDLLIAI
-134 LYKKLLL
+134 
-141 SVCNHY
+141 CNQY
-147 NQPMPFLFE
+147 NNPMPFLFE
-156 SISDYTELLLPDDLL
+156 SISDYTELLLPTDLL

-178 DIRKAMTD
+178 DIRKGMTD

-206 KADAEAKKSQK
+206 KADAEAKKSKK

-248 IWTTLHPDTALKA
+248 IWTSLHPDTALKA

-353 YYSRYLRREPVKPNV
+353 YYSRYLRRKPVEPNV
-368 IFLENIDYET
+368 IFLENIDHET
-378 IAASGDWDEKSL
+378 IAASGNWDEKSL

-404 KVTKEEYEKIKME
+404 KVTKEEYEAIQVGNSLFGE
-417 NGLWGEQLRVMKSE
+417 NAKKLKSE

-451 GMEDTLK
+451 GFCDVLKAYVQK
-458 EYVAKEFPNS
+458 EYPNS
-468 KADLATVFVE
+468 KADTMATFME
-478 RMPKLLVTKGKYSF
+478 RCMEYCTPKGKMAM
-492 IIPPSWMFLST
+492 INMQSWMFLSS
-503 FAKLRAYII
+503 FEKLRKDII
-512 DNLRIDSLLHLSRG
+512 EHYQIDSLLHLGAHTFDELNGEVVQNAAFVILKDSPQKNTTTHFYRLING
-526 IFGADFGSSA
+526 RNSSTKESEFLANRQNSQKNNIYYPKVKQADFEMIPGSSFGYWLSQQLFK
-536 AVISNV
+536 IF
-542 KDANAKGIYF
+542 AN
-552 RLVERTFQEF
+552 
-562 EQSHLRM
+562 S
-569 LFEQTLKDHNFK
+569 
-581 YKFKDYDK
+581 K
-589 SVTELPYSENG
+589 SINTYADP
-600 NKIYYCNIEQTD
+600 
-612 FDKIPGTPIAYWVG
+612 
-626 KNLVETFTRNLS
+626 R
-638 LSAVCKPTQG
+638 QG
-648 LATADNDRF
+648 LATGDNNRF
-657 LRSWFEVTY
+657 LRLWFEVSKAKSKYNETGY
-666 SRIGFGYAN
+666 QEAINSGF
-675 AALAARSHKKWF
+675 KWF
-687 PHNKGGNQRK
+687 PCTKGGGFRR
-697 WYGNQDTVVNW
+697 WYGNKNYIIAFDN
-708 ENDGYEIKHFTDNNG
+708 ENYEALSNSGNHLPSKE
-723 KLRSRPQNINYYF
+723 YYF
-736 KSAVSWSVIISGLY
+736 LKGLSWSTISNDNIAFRY
-750 TFRFYPEGFI
+750 TTNSIFETKGSICFPRTNTNI
-760 PNMCGMCC
+760 
-768 YTDEPK
+768 
-774 LNLYILGLSNTKV
+774 YILSAYLNSIVVQKMLGVISPTLDYHEGPLRKV
-787 ASMIFDLINPTFNLS
+787 PCKVLDQNEIE
-802 NGVFGMLPFIDK
+802 
-814 QSQDIICITKQN
+814 IIAKQN
-826 ISISKQDWD
+826 ISISKSDWD
-835 AHETSWDFTQNELL
+835 AHETSWDFASNELL
-849 ALPPKSCQTIWEDY
+849 SIDLDSYESIMHDY
-863 AYFFNATIVM
+863 ADHHQI
-873 SQPNLE
+873 SIDLE
-879 SLKYRVN
+879 PAEQNKLLWRVDI
-886 TYKIKWETMFLRLH
+886 YKKKWGTMFLRLH
-900 QNEEALNEKFI
+900 QNEETLNEKFI
-911 HIYGLED
+911 HIYGLEH

-939 EKEKTEDGCK
+939 EKEKSEDGSK

-1059 IGKSLRDYLYKDYY
+1059 IGKPLRDYLYKDYY

-1123 HADYVHPYINKVEQQ
+1123 HAEYVHPYINKVEQQ

-1159 LKQVNELKEKV
+1159 LKLVNELKEKV

-1210 KGLECEKK
+1210 KGLE

>member
-1 MTNVNTNALKLF
+1 MNTSALKTF
-13 AQQTRSKLVSSI
+13 AQETRKKLVSSI
-25 KTKMQWVLTE
+25 KTRMNYILTE
-35 DSAELRGKQ
+35 DTAELRGKQ
-44 NEINQLRKEIAEKSQ
+44 NEINTLRKEIAAKG
-59 DNENGEE
+59 ENN
-66 KVIEE
+66 VVEE
-71 VAYTWFNRVMALR
+71 VTYTWFNRVMALR
-84 FMDANGYNIPMVIT
+84 FMDANGYNVPMVIT
-98 PGEGQIRPE
+98 PAAGQIRPE
-107 ILQEAMGGNADEA
+107 ILQEAMGGNIDEN
-120 LQLTANDLLLDEEH
+120 LGLSLDILRKDEEEIYHDLL
-134 LYKKLLL
+134 
-141 SVCNHY
+141 VAICNQY
-147 NQPMPFLFE
+147 NKTMSFLFE
-156 SISDYTELLLPDDLL
+156 SISDYTELLLPTDLL

-178 DIRKAMTD
+178 DIRKGMTD

-275 PIPEDIQSVK
+275 PIPEEIQSVK

-368 IFLENIDYET
+368 IFLENIDHDT

-404 KVTKEEYEKIKME
+404 KVTKEEYEAIQVGNNLFGE
-417 NGLWGEQLRVMKSE
+417 NAQKLKRE
-431 AEYLSR
+431 AKYLSR

-451 GMEDTLK
+451 GMGDILKVYVGK
-458 EYVAKEFPNS
+458 EYPN
-468 KADLATVFVE
+468 
-478 RMPKLLVTKGKYSF
+478 TKGDIMATFMERGMELCTNKGKMGM
-492 IIPPSWMFLST
+492 INQDSWMFTSSYEGYRTSLFNSNT
-503 FAKLRAYII
+503 H
-512 DNLRIDSLLHLSRG
+512 IDSLIHLGPHAFAEISGEIVKTTTFIFSKNCISSRG
-526 IFGADFGSSA
+526 CYINVYDLTSHKEKENETLLAIRNNDSKRFFVATQKDFTY
-536 AVISNV
+536 I
-542 KDANAKGIYF
+542 D
-552 RLVERTFQEF
+552 
-562 EQSHLRM
+562 
-569 LFEQTLKDHNFK
+569 
-581 YKFKDYDK
+581 
-589 SVTELPYSENG
+589 
-600 NKIYYCNIEQTD
+600 
-612 FDKIPGTPIAYWVG
+612 GTPICFWG
-626 KNLVETFTRNLS
+626 KEKLYNIYKENKS
-638 LSAVCKPTQG
+638 LSQVCLAKQG
-648 LATADNDRF
+648 LATGNNDRF
-657 LRSWFEVTY
+657 LRVWFEV
-666 SRIGFGYAN
+666 SKLVIGTDIDGTET
-675 AALAARSHKKWF
+675 ALNSCKKWF
-687 PHNKGGNQRK
+687 PYNKGGGTKARRWN
-697 WYGNQDTVVNW
+697 GNISLIVNW
-708 ENDGYEIKHFTDNNG
+708 ENDGYEIKNITDEKG
-723 KLRSRPQNINYYF
+723 KQKSRPQNTGFYF
-736 KSAVSWSVIISGLY
+736 KPSISWGLISGPL
-750 TFRFYPEGFI
+750 FRYFPQGFIYDVQGMSCFFEHTCIYKELAWLNSKVFNELSKLISPAGHIQIGEIGKMPACDNCPEG
-760 PNMCGMCC
+760 
-768 YTDEPK
+768 
-774 LNLYILGLSNTKV
+774 
-787 ASMIFDLINPTFNLS
+787 ASELA
-802 NGVFGMLPFIDK
+802 
-814 QSQDIICITKQN
+814 KQN
-826 ISISKQDWD
+826 ISISKSDWD
-835 AHETSWDFTQNELL
+835 AHETSWDFTSNELL
-849 ALPPKSCQTIWEDY
+849 SIDTDSYESIMHDY
-863 AYFFNATIVM
+863 ADHHQISIDLAHAELNKL
-873 SQPNLE
+873 SW
-879 SLKYRVN
+879 RVDI
-886 TYKIKWETMFLRLH
+886 YKKKWETMFLRLH
-900 QNEEALNEKFI
+900 QNEETLNEKFI

-939 EKEKTEDGCK
+939 EKEKTEDGSK

-1022 QESDFFADDMTERIQ
+1022 QEPDFFADDMTERIQ

-1059 IGKSLRDYLYKDYY
+1059 IGKTLRDYLYKDYY

-1123 HADYVHPYINKVEQQ
+1123 HAEYVHPYINKVEQQ

-1146 LRDDLTQAQRNRA
+1146 LRDDQTQAQRNRA

-1210 KGLECEKK
+1210 KGLE

>member
-1 MTNVNTNALKLF
+1 MNTSALKTF
-13 AQQTRSKLVSSI
+13 AQETRKKLVSSI
-25 KTKMQWVLTE
+25 KTRMNYILTE
-35 DSAELRGKQ
+35 DTAELRGKQ
-44 NEINQLRKEIAEKSQ
+44 NEINTLRKEIAAKGEK
-59 DNENGEE
+59 N
-66 KVIEE
+66 VVEE
-71 VAYTWFNRVMALR
+71 VTYTWFNRVMALR
-84 FMDANGYNIPMVIT
+84 FMDANGYNVPMVIT
-98 PGEGQIRPE
+98 PAAGQIRPK
-107 ILQEAMGGNADEA
+107 ILQEAMGGNIDEN
-120 LQLTANDLLLDEEH
+120 LGISLDILGKDEEKIYHDLLIAI
-134 LYKKLLL
+134 
-141 SVCNHY
+141 CNQY
-147 NQPMPFLFE
+147 NKAMPFLFE
-156 SISDYTELLLPDDLL
+156 SISDYTELLLPTDLL

-178 DIRKAMTD
+178 DIRKGMTD

-300 VYAFDLLCKMYEEE
+300 VYAFDLFCKMYEEE

-353 YYSRYLRREPVKPNV
+353 YYSRYLRREPVRPKV
-368 IFLENIDYET
+368 IFLENIDHET

-404 KVTKEEYEKIKME
+404 KVTKEEYEAIQVGNNLFGKNAQKM
-417 NGLWGEQLRVMKSE
+417 KDE

-451 GMEDTLK
+451 GFCDVLKAYVQK
-458 EYVAKEFPNS
+458 EYPNS
-468 KADLATVFVE
+468 KADTMATFMERCMEFCTPKGKMAMINMQNWMFVGSYENLRKSILNLYSIDNMLLLGPRVFEELTGEVTKTVAFVFTNYHAHVFYTKYYKLISGNSSKEKESIFFKHNYYIVNSEEHFKQIPSHRFGFWLKDSSLKVFSNKKVANFSIPREGMTTAGNDIFLRLWHEVEYNGIGFNYTREEALASKLKWFPYAKGGSYRLWYGNTEYVVDWFNDGE
-478 RMPKLLVTKGKYSF
+478 RIQNNYDSETGRLRSHNYNLEYIFKECISWSRMNNSFRLYPKGFLCDSTGTPLYTSQNKYKLLAFLVTKVAKY
-492 IIPPSWMFLST
+492 ILDIYNPSIVIQPGDVASLPYDDFKEIDNQT
-503 FAKLRAYII
+503 II
-512 DNLRIDSLLHLSRG
+512 DS
-526 IFGADFGSSA
+526 
-536 AVISNV
+536 
-542 KDANAKGIYF
+542 
-552 RLVERTFQEF
+552 
-562 EQSHLRM
+562 
-569 LFEQTLKDHNFK
+569 
-581 YKFKDYDK
+581 
-589 SVTELPYSENG
+589 
-600 NKIYYCNIEQTD
+600 
-612 FDKIPGTPIAYWVG
+612 
-626 KNLVETFTRNLS
+626 
-638 LSAVCKPTQG
+638 
-648 LATADNDRF
+648 
-657 LRSWFEVTY
+657 
-666 SRIGFGYAN
+666 
-675 AALAARSHKKWF
+675 
-687 PHNKGGNQRK
+687 
-697 WYGNQDTVVNW
+697 
-708 ENDGYEIKHFTDNNG
+708 
-723 KLRSRPQNINYYF
+723 
-736 KSAVSWSVIISGLY
+736 
-750 TFRFYPEGFI
+750 
-760 PNMCGMCC
+760 
-768 YTDEPK
+768 
-774 LNLYILGLSNTKV
+774 
-787 ASMIFDLINPTFNLS
+787 
-802 NGVFGMLPFIDK
+802 
-814 QSQDIICITKQN
+814 
-826 ISISKQDWD
+826 ISISKSDWD
-835 AHETSWDFTQNELL
+835 AHETSWDFTSNELL
-849 ALPPKSCQTIWEDY
+849 SIDTDSYESIMHDY
-863 AYFFNATIVM
+863 ADYHQI
-873 SQPNLE
+873 SIDLE
-879 SLKYRVN
+879 PAELNKLSWRVDI
-886 TYKIKWETMFLRLH
+886 YKKKWETMFLRLH
-900 QNEEALNEKFI
+900 QNEETLNEKFI

-939 EKEKTEDGCK
+939 EKEKTEDGSK

-1022 QESDFFADDMTERIQ
+1022 QEPDFFADDMTERIQ

-1210 KGLECEKK
+1210 KGLE

>member
-1 MTNVNTNALKLF
+1 MNTSALKTF
-13 AQQTRSKLVSSI
+13 AQETRKKLVSSI
-25 KTKMQWVLTE
+25 KTRMNYILTE
-35 DSAELRGKQ
+35 DTAELRGKQ
-44 NEINQLRKEIAEKSQ
+44 NEINTLRKEIAAKG
-59 DNENGEE
+59 ENN
-66 KVIEE
+66 VVEE
-71 VAYTWFNRVMALR
+71 VTYTWFNRVMALR
-84 FMDANGYNIPMVIT
+84 FMDANGYNVPMVIT
-98 PGEGQIRPE
+98 PAAGQIRPE
-107 ILQEAMGGNADEA
+107 ILQEAMGGNIDEN
-120 LQLTANDLLLDEEH
+120 LGISLDILGKDEEKIYHDLLIAI
-134 LYKKLLL
+134 
-141 SVCNHY
+141 CNQY
-147 NQPMPFLFE
+147 NTPMPFLFE
-156 SISDYTELLLPDDLL
+156 SISDYTELLLPTDLL

-178 DIRKAMTD
+178 DIRKGMTD
-186 EDCQNVEIMGWLYQ
+186 EDCRNVEIMGWLYQ

-353 YYSRYLRREPVKPNV
+353 YYSRYLRRKPVEPNV
-368 IFLENIDYET
+368 IFLENIDHET

-404 KVTKEEYEKIKME
+404 KVTKEEYEAIEIGNNLFGE
-417 NGLWGEQLRVMKSE
+417 NAKKLKNE

-451 GMEDTLK
+451 GFCDVLKAYVQK
-458 EYVAKEFPNS
+458 EYPNS
-468 KADLATVFVE
+468 KADTMATFME
-478 RMPKLLVTKGKYSF
+478 RCMEYCTPKGKMAM
-492 IIPPSWMFLST
+492 INMQSWMFLSS
-503 FAKLRAYII
+503 FEKLRKDII
-512 DNLRIDSLLHLSRG
+512 EHYQIDSLLHLGAHTFDELNGEVVQNAAFVILKDSPQKNTTTHFYRLING
-526 IFGADFGSSA
+526 RNSSTKESEFLANRQNSQKNNIYYPKVKQADFEMIPGSSFGYWLSQQLFK
-536 AVISNV
+536 IF
-542 KDANAKGIYF
+542 AN
-552 RLVERTFQEF
+552 
-562 EQSHLRM
+562 S
-569 LFEQTLKDHNFK
+569 
-581 YKFKDYDK
+581 K
-589 SVTELPYSENG
+589 SINTYADP
-600 NKIYYCNIEQTD
+600 
-612 FDKIPGTPIAYWVG
+612 
-626 KNLVETFTRNLS
+626 R
-638 LSAVCKPTQG
+638 QG
-648 LATADNDRF
+648 LATGDNNRF
-657 LRSWFEVTY
+657 LRLWFEVSKAKSKYNETGY
-666 SRIGFGYAN
+666 QEAINSGF
-675 AALAARSHKKWF
+675 KWF
-687 PHNKGGNQRK
+687 PCTKGGGFRR
-697 WYGNQDTVVNW
+697 WYGNKNYIIAFDN
-708 ENDGYEIKHFTDNNG
+708 ENYEALSNSGNHLPSKE
-723 KLRSRPQNINYYF
+723 YYF
-736 KSAVSWSVIISGLY
+736 LKGLSWSTISNDNIAFRY
-750 TFRFYPEGFI
+750 TTNSIFETKGSICFPRTNTNI
-760 PNMCGMCC
+760 
-768 YTDEPK
+768 
-774 LNLYILGLSNTKV
+774 YILSAYLNSIVVQKMLGVISPTLDYHEGPLRKV
-787 ASMIFDLINPTFNLS
+787 PCKVLDQNEIE
-802 NGVFGMLPFIDK
+802 
-814 QSQDIICITKQN
+814 IIAKQN
-826 ISISKQDWD
+826 ISISKSDWD
-835 AHETSWDFTQNELL
+835 AHETSWDFASNELL
-849 ALPPKSCQTIWEDY
+849 SIDLDSYESIMHDY
-863 AYFFNATIVM
+863 ADHHQISIDLAPAEL
-873 SQPNLE
+873 SKL
-879 SLKYRVN
+879 SWRVDI
-886 TYKIKWETMFLRLH
+886 YKKKWETMFLRLH
-900 QNEEALNEKFI
+900 QNEETLNEKFI
-911 HIYGLED
+911 HIYGLEE

-939 EKEKTEDGCK
+939 EKEKTEDGSK

-975 RYSVDKP
+975 RFSPDKP

-996 DLQVDGIENSPR
+996 NLQVDGIENSPR

-1022 QESDFFADDMTERIQ
+1022 QEPDFFADDMTARIQ

-1059 IGKSLRDYLYKDYY
+1059 IGKTLRDYLYKDYY

-1210 KGLECEKK
+1210 KGLE

>member
-1 MTNVNTNALKLF
+1 MNTSALKTF
-13 AQQTRSKLVSSI
+13 AQETRKKLVSSI
-25 KTKMQWVLTE
+25 KTRMNYILTE
-35 DSAELRGKQ
+35 DTAELRGKQ
-44 NEINQLRKEIAEKSQ
+44 NEINTLRREIAAKG
-59 DNENGEE
+59 ENN
-66 KVIEE
+66 VVEE
-71 VAYTWFNRVMALR
+71 VTYTWFNRVMALR
-84 FMDANGYNIPMVIT
+84 FMDANGYNVPMVIT
-98 PGEGQIRPE
+98 PAAGQIRPE
-107 ILQEAMGGNADEA
+107 ILQEAMGGNIDEN
-120 LQLTANDLLLDEEH
+120 LGIPLDILRKDEEEIYHDLLIAI
-134 LYKKLLL
+134 
-141 SVCNHY
+141 CNQY
-147 NQPMPFLFE
+147 NNPMPFLFE
-156 SISDYTELLLPDDLL
+156 SISDYTELLLPTDLL

-178 DIRKAMTD
+178 DIRKGMTD

-368 IFLENIDYET
+368 IFLENIDHET
-378 IAASGDWDEKSL
+378 IAASGNWDEKSL
-390 IWQFENIDTIGSLL
+390 IWQFENIDTIGALL
-404 KVTKEEYEKIKME
+404 KVTKEEYEAIQIGNSLFGE
-417 NGLWGEQLRVMKSE
+417 NAKKLKSE

-451 GMEDTLK
+451 GFCDVLKAYVQK
-458 EYVAKEFPNS
+458 EYPNS
-468 KADLATVFVE
+468 KADTMATFME
-478 RMPKLLVTKGKYSF
+478 RCMEYCTPKGKMAM
-492 IIPPSWMFLST
+492 INMQSWMFLSS
-503 FAKLRAYII
+503 FEKLRKDII
-512 DNLRIDSLLHLSRG
+512 EHYQIDSLLHLGAHTFDELNGEVVQNAAFVILKDSPQKNTTTHFYRLING
-526 IFGADFGSSA
+526 RNSSTKESEFLANRQNSQKNNIYYPKVKQADFEMIPGSSFGYWLSQQLFK
-536 AVISNV
+536 IF
-542 KDANAKGIYF
+542 AN
-552 RLVERTFQEF
+552 
-562 EQSHLRM
+562 S
-569 LFEQTLKDHNFK
+569 
-581 YKFKDYDK
+581 K
-589 SVTELPYSENG
+589 SINTYADP
-600 NKIYYCNIEQTD
+600 
-612 FDKIPGTPIAYWVG
+612 
-626 KNLVETFTRNLS
+626 R
-638 LSAVCKPTQG
+638 QG
-648 LATADNDRF
+648 LATGDNNRF
-657 LRSWFEVTY
+657 LRLWFEVSKAKSKYNETGY
-666 SRIGFGYAN
+666 QEAINSGF
-675 AALAARSHKKWF
+675 KWF
-687 PHNKGGNQRK
+687 PCTKGGGFRR
-697 WYGNQDTVVNW
+697 WYGNKNYIIAFDN
-708 ENDGYEIKHFTDNNG
+708 ENYEALSNSGNHLPSKE
-723 KLRSRPQNINYYF
+723 YYF
-736 KSAVSWSVIISGLY
+736 LKGLSWSTISNDNIAFRY
-750 TFRFYPEGFI
+750 TTNSIFETKGSICFPRTNTNI
-760 PNMCGMCC
+760 
-768 YTDEPK
+768 
-774 LNLYILGLSNTKV
+774 YILSAYLNSIVVQKMLGVISPTLDYHEGPLRKV
-787 ASMIFDLINPTFNLS
+787 PCKVLDQNEIE
-802 NGVFGMLPFIDK
+802 
-814 QSQDIICITKQN
+814 IIAKQN
-826 ISISKQDWD
+826 ISISKSDWD
-835 AHETSWDFTQNELL
+835 AHETSWDFASNELL
-849 ALPPKSCQTIWEDY
+849 SIDLDSYESIMHDY
-863 AYFFNATIVM
+863 ADHHQI
-873 SQPNLE
+873 SIDLE
-879 SLKYRVN
+879 PAEQNKLLWRVDI
-886 TYKIKWETMFLRLH
+886 YKKKWGTMFLRLH
-900 QNEEALNEKFI
+900 QNEETLNEKFI
-911 HIYGLED
+911 HIYGLEH

-939 EKEKTEDGCK
+939 EKEKSEDGSK

-1059 IGKSLRDYLYKDYY
+1059 IGKPLRDYLYKDYY
-1073 ADHQQMYSV
+1073 SDHQQMYSV

-1123 HADYVHPYINKVEQQ
+1123 HAEYVHPYINKVEQQ
-1138 LREAEEET
+1138 WREAEEET

-1159 LKQVNELKEKV
+1159 LKLVNELKEKV

-1210 KGLECEKK
+1210 KGLE

>member
-1 MTNVNTNALKLF
+1 MNTSALKTF
-13 AQQTRSKLVSSI
+13 AQETRKKLVSSI
-25 KTKMQWVLTE
+25 KTRMNYILTE
-35 DSAELRGKQ
+35 DTAELRGKQ
-44 NEINQLRKEIAEKSQ
+44 NEINTLRKEIADKG
-59 DNENGEE
+59 ENN
-66 KVIEE
+66 VVEE
-71 VAYTWFNRVMALR
+71 VTYTWFNRVMALR
-84 FMDANGYNIPMVIT
+84 FMDANGYNVPMVIT
-98 PGEGQIRPE
+98 PASGQIRPE
-107 ILQEAMGGNADEA
+107 ILQEAMGGNIDEN
-120 LQLTANDLLLDEEH
+120 LGLSLDILRENEEVIYH
-134 LYKKLLL
+134 KLLIAI
-141 SVCNHY
+141 CNQY
-147 NQPMPFLFE
+147 NNPMPFLFE
-156 SISDYTELLLPDDLL
+156 SISDYTELLLPTDLL

-178 DIRKAMTD
+178 DIRKGMTD

-285 DIRFIDPCMGSGHVL
+285 DIRFIDPCMGSGHIL

-353 YYSRYLRREPVKPNV
+353 YYSRYLRRKPVEPNV
-368 IFLENIDYET
+368 IFLENIDHET
-378 IAASGDWDEKSL
+378 IAASGDWDKKSL

-404 KVTKEEYEKIKME
+404 KVTKEEYEAIQVGNNLFGKNAKK
-417 NGLWGEQLRVMKSE
+417 LKSE

-451 GMEDTLK
+451 GFCDELKAYVQK
-458 EYVAKEFPNS
+458 EYPNS
-468 KADLATVFVE
+468 KTDIMATFME
-478 RMPKLLVTKGKYSF
+478 RGMEFCSPKGKLGM
-492 IIPPSWMFLST
+492 INMHSWMFITSYKNLRLDLLNHYNIDSMIHLGPRAFDEIGGEIVQCT
-503 FAKLRAYII
+503 TFVFAKHAPTY
-512 DNLRIDSLLHLSRG
+512 
-526 IFGADFGSSA
+526 GS
-536 AVISNV
+536 
-542 KDANAKGIYF
+542 YF
-552 RLVERTFQEF
+552 RVVEGKNSKNKELSF
-562 EQSHLRM
+562 
-569 LFEQTLKDHNFK
+569 LKR
-581 YKFKDYDK
+581 
-589 SVTELPYSENG
+589 ENA
-600 NKIYYCNIEQTD
+600 YYNVLQ
-612 FDKIPGTPIAYWVG
+612 KKLSNIPGNVVGYWASD
-626 KNLVETFTRNLS
+626 KMLTCFKHKEPLS
-638 LSAVCKPTQG
+638 DHYLLREG
-648 LATADNDRF
+648 IHTADNARF
-657 LRSWFEVTY
+657 LRLWFEINNNSFITNATQY
-666 SRIGFGYAN
+666 SDIDNNG
-675 AALAARSHKKWF
+675 KWV
-687 PHNKGGNQRK
+687 PYNKGGEFRK
-697 WYGNQDTVVNW
+697 WYGNNDNVIRFDKDSRNEMSKQQGHVRPSQD
-708 ENDGYEIKHFTDNNG
+708 
-723 KLRSRPQNINYYF
+723 LYF
-736 KSAVSWSVIISGLY
+736 KEGGTWTAV
-750 TFRFYPEGFI
+750 
-760 PNMCGMCC
+760 
-768 YTDEPK
+768 
-774 LNLYILGLSNTKV
+774 
-787 ASMIFDLINPTFNLS
+787 
-802 NGVFGMLPFIDK
+802 GVGKFGMRYYPSGFLFDAGGQIAVGNDIESCMAYMNSKVFMCIAQITMPTINFKCGVIKNLPDLRI
-814 QSQDIICITKQN
+814 QDVNIHKLVKSN
-826 ISISKQDWD
+826 ISISKTDWD
-835 AHETSWDFTQNELL
+835 NHETSWNFKTNGLLEIKKELSSNSVKEL
-849 ALPPKSCQTIWEDY
+849 QTIHKEKWLDNY
-863 AYFFNATIVM
+863 RK
-873 SQPNLE
+873 
-879 SLKYRVN
+879 LK
-886 TYKIKWETMFLRLH
+886 
-900 QNEEALNEKFI
+900 QNEEAINKLFI
-911 HIYGLED
+911 LHYGLED

-939 EKEKTEDGCK
+939 EKEKMEDGSK

-996 DLQVDGIENSPR
+996 NLQVDGIENSPR

-1046 EQYYENMKYIEQT
+1046 EQYYENMKYIEQI
-1059 IGKSLRDYLYKDYY
+1059 IGKTLRDYLYKDYY

-1123 HADYVHPYINKVEQQ
+1123 HAEYVHPYINKVEQQ

-1159 LKQVNELKEKV
+1159 LKLVNELKEKV

-1210 KGLECEKK
+1210 KGLE

>member
-1 MTNVNTNALKLF
+1 MNTNALKLF

-59 DNENGEE
+59 NNENGEE

-98 PGEGQIRPE
+98 PGEGLIRPE
-107 ILQEAMGGNADEA
+107 ILQEAMGGNVDEA
-120 LQLTANDLLLDEEH
+120 LQLTADDLQHDEEL

-141 SVCNHY
+141 AVCNHY
-147 NQPMPFLFE
+147 NQSMPFLFE

-178 DIRKAMTD
+178 DIRKGMTD

-217 GGLKS
+217 SGLKS

-332 MDIDKRCYQ
+332 IDIDKRCYQ

-368 IFLENIDYET
+368 IFLENIDHET
-378 IAASGDWDEKSL
+378 IAASGNWDEKSL

-404 KVTKEEYEKIKME
+404 KVTKEEYEAIQVGNSLFGE
-417 NGLWGEQLRVMKSE
+417 NAKKLKSE

-451 GMEDTLK
+451 GFCDVLKAYVQK
-458 EYVAKEFPNS
+458 EYPNS
-468 KADLATVFVE
+468 KADTMATFME
-478 RMPKLLVTKGKYSF
+478 RCMEYCTPKGKMAM
-492 IIPPSWMFLST
+492 INMQSWMFLSS
-503 FAKLRAYII
+503 FEKLRKDII
-512 DNLRIDSLLHLSRG
+512 EHYQINSLLHLGAHTFDELNGEVVQNAAFVILKDSPQKNTTTHFYRLING
-526 IFGADFGSSA
+526 RNSSTKESEFLANRQNSQKNNIYYPKVKQADFEMIPGSSFGYWLSQQLFK
-536 AVISNV
+536 IF
-542 KDANAKGIYF
+542 AN
-552 RLVERTFQEF
+552 
-562 EQSHLRM
+562 S
-569 LFEQTLKDHNFK
+569 
-581 YKFKDYDK
+581 K
-589 SVTELPYSENG
+589 SINTYADP
-600 NKIYYCNIEQTD
+600 
-612 FDKIPGTPIAYWVG
+612 
-626 KNLVETFTRNLS
+626 R
-638 LSAVCKPTQG
+638 QG
-648 LATADNDRF
+648 LATGDNNRF
-657 LRSWFEVTY
+657 LRLWFEVSKAKSKYNETGY
-666 SRIGFGYAN
+666 QEAINSGF
-675 AALAARSHKKWF
+675 KWF
-687 PHNKGGNQRK
+687 PCTKGGGFRR
-697 WYGNQDTVVNW
+697 WYGNKNYIIAFDN
-708 ENDGYEIKHFTDNNG
+708 ENYEALSNSGNHLPSKE
-723 KLRSRPQNINYYF
+723 YYF
-736 KSAVSWSVIISGLY
+736 LKGLSWSTISNDNIAFRY
-750 TFRFYPEGFI
+750 TTNSIFETKGSICFPRTNTNI
-760 PNMCGMCC
+760 
-768 YTDEPK
+768 
-774 LNLYILGLSNTKV
+774 YILSAYLNSIVVQKMLGVISPTLAYHEGPLRKV
-787 ASMIFDLINPTFNLS
+787 PCKVLDQNEIE
-802 NGVFGMLPFIDK
+802 
-814 QSQDIICITKQN
+814 IIAKQN
-826 ISISKQDWD
+826 ISISKSDWD
-835 AHETSWDFTQNELL
+835 AHETSWDFASNELL
-849 ALPPKSCQTIWEDY
+849 SIDLDSYESIMHDY
-863 AYFFNATIVM
+863 ADHHQI
-873 SQPNLE
+873 SIDLE
-879 SLKYRVN
+879 PAEQNKLLWRVDI
-886 TYKIKWETMFLRLH
+886 YKKKWGTMFLRLH
-900 QNEEALNEKFI
+900 QNEETLNEKFI
-911 HIYGLED
+911 HIYGLEH

-939 EKEKTEDGCK
+939 EKEKSEDGSK

-982 GLIIANQHQDLSSL
+982 GLIIANQHQDLNSL
-996 DLQVDGIENSPR
+996 NLQVDGIDNSPR

-1037 LAIKTLFGE
+1037 FAIKTLFGE
-1046 EQYYENMKYIEQT
+1046 EQYYENMKYIDQT
-1059 IGKSLRDYLYKDYY
+1059 IGKPLRDYLYKDYY

-1210 KGLECEKK
+1210 KGLE